1 MEAEATI
8 TAELNAMGGD
18 ISGATAKA
26 SIVGAE
32 AVIAMKAAATVIWR
46 MLVCCGRRDCA
57 VLWKTR
63 RVFSLTNS

>member
-1 MEAEATI
+1 
-8 TAELNAMGGD
+8 MGGD
-18 ISGATAKA
+18 ISGATANA
-26 SIVGAE
+26 SIVGVE

-46 MLVCCGRRDCA
+46 MLMCSGRRDCT